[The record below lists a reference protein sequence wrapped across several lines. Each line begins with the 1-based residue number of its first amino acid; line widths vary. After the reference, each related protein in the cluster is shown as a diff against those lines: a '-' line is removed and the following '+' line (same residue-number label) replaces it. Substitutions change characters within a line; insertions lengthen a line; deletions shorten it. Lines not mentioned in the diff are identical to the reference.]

1 MGSSTQEFVARLF
14 GRYTGDLVKFL
25 TRRVRN
31 HADARDLAQDTYIRL
46 LRVEKIDLIRD
57 PQAYLFRI
65 AANLAYE
72 HQLKQR
78 VEHSSV
84 ARSPIVEEL
93 EQISVATLEDT
104 ADIAARAARLERV
117 LATLAPR
124 HRAALVLHRQE
135 GMTYEEIA
143 AKIGVS
149 VHAVKKYISLGLT
162 QCRAKLS
169 AEGDER

>member
-1 MGSSTQEFVARLF
+1 VASLTHEFVARLV
-14 GRYTGDLVKFL
+14 GRHTGELVRFL

-31 HADARDLAQDTYIRL
+31 HADARDLAQDTYVRL
-46 LRVEKIDLIRD
+46 LRVEKVDLIRD

-65 AANLAYE
+65 ASNLAYE

-78 VEHSSV
+78 TQQSSL
-84 ARSPIVEEL
+84 ARSPVAEEV
-93 EQISVATLEDT
+93 EQISAATVEDA
-104 ADIAARAARLERV
+104 ADLAARAARVEQV

-143 AKIGVS
+143 GQIGVS
-149 VHAVKKYISLGLT
+149 VHAVKKYISVGLAE
-162 QCRAKLS
+162 CRSKLS
-169 AEGDER
+169 AEGVER